1 MKHLSILTAT
11 ALMACAG
18 VHAQNVSDNPI
29 VKGEFTFSFI
39 PSALTSDHKTK
50 LTNTTEEQ
58 IKILDNFISD
68 KSIPLEQIEK
78 QSYYITREREAVVTD
93 TVIQIRSYD
102 YDSRFI
108 EPDSVESYINSFKY
122 SIRSG
127 DTLIYLLN
135 SEDDFYNSYEFG
147 TKYPQHCYVFD
158 FRTNTSIETRRL
170 YQYDSSKSYTGEW
183 SEEEPFVSKTMNYL
197 ARCQYTNFDSEN
209 PSNSGPAVVTT
220 HLLFNNDNKYEYIR
234 FKGVME
240 SEISSDDRDND
251 GVIDYER
258 EYFYPLVNGFEI
270 VSEDGSVLQSV
281 DFGYTMRYA
290 GVPKTYLYKL
300 NDNYYLSFYVET
312 EDANGDRINLNIVY
326 SISNKGATSVQQVGA
341 PRRVSACPTV
351 ADRNTTIQVQTP
363 ATQNDRLMTVTD
375 AAGKIVWKQTLPA
388 GQTNTQIDTYNLSRG
403 LNIIRVEGKNEG
415 DNSCKII
422 VK

>member
-18 VHAQNVSDNPI
+18 VHAQHVSDNPI
-29 VKGEFTFSFI
+29 VISNTYNALSYI
-39 PSALTSDHKTK
+39 PAAFTSDNKLK
-50 LTNTTEEQ
+50 LTNKTEGQVE
-58 IKILDNFISD
+58 ILDNFISV
-68 KSIPLEQIEK
+68 KSIPTQMIESK
-78 QSYYITREREAVVTD
+78 YNIERKREEIATIAERD
-93 TVIQIRSYD
+93 YRSNPY
-102 YDSRFI
+102 FI
-108 EPDSVESYINSFKY
+108 EPDSVESYINRFKY

-135 SEDDFYNSYEFG
+135 DEYDFYKSYEFG
-147 TKYPQHCYVFD
+147 TKYPERCYEFD
-158 FRTNTSIETRRL
+158 LRTNKSTEIKL
-170 YQYDSSKSYTGEW
+170 YYNVSYTGEW
-183 SEEEPFVSKTMNYL
+183 SEEKNLFVTMDYTATCNYIN
-197 ARCQYTNFDSEN
+197 YDSEN
-209 PSNSGPAVVTT
+209 PSNSGAAVVTT
-220 HLLFNNDNKYEYIR
+220 QLLFNNDNKYEYIR

-240 SEISSDDRDND
+240 SKISSDDRDND
-251 GVIDYER
+251 GVIDYETEDA
-258 EYFYPLVNGFEI
+258 EYLVNGFEI

-281 DFGYTMRYA
+281 DFGYTTQY
-290 GVPKTYLYKL
+290 VPRTNLFKL

-312 EDANGDRINLNIVY
+312 EDANGDRIDLNIVY